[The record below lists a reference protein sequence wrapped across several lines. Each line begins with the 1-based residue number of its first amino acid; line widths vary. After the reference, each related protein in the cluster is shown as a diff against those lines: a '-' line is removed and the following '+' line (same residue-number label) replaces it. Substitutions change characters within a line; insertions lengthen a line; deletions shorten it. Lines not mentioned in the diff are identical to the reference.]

1 MARRLISLTVLAGL
15 SSGILLAQKAQPL
28 PSRKDSVTVSAGI
41 PKEQLKIEAECDAK
55 IEAARDARAAKKHSE
70 AISALEQAL
79 EMIRRHSFLDSRR
92 VTVFKQFGLV
102 YLELQRPAD
111 AVQAYRKRLEAEG
124 KKCAAKPGSDDY
136 SSECA
141 RGQQDLGIA
150 LIIAGD
156 LGAALDVLQQSAA
169 GFTGSAEN
177 TEFTAIKMVYTKHFG
192 DSKMYMAVALGR
204 SGKLSEAKSAI
215 AEAIAAFTRVTQNTD
230 AEDPVRAAARKSLE
244 TAESLRSSLR

>member
-1 MARRLISLTVLAGL
+1 MLHFISLVCFAGL
-15 SSGILLAQKAQPL
+15 SSGIVVAQKPQPL

-55 IEAARDARAAKKHSE
+55 IEAARNARAAKKHTE

-102 YLELQRPAD
+102 YLDLLRPAD
-111 AVQAYRKRLEAEG
+111 AVQAYRKRLEAQG
-124 KKCAAKPGSDDY
+124 KECAAKPGSDDY

-141 RGQQDLGIA
+141 EGQQDLGVA

-156 LGAALDVLQQSAA
+156 LGAAVGMLQESAA
-169 GFTGSAEN
+169 GFAGSAEN
-177 TEFTAIKMVYTKHFG
+177 TEFADIKMVYTKHFG
-192 DSKMYMAVALGR
+192 DSKMYLALALAR
-204 SGKLSEAKSAI
+204 SGKLSEAKAAI
-215 AEAIAAFTRVTQNTD
+215 AEAIAALTRVTQNTEAQD
-230 AEDPVRAAARKSLE
+230 GVRAAAKQSLQI
-244 TAESLRSSLR
+244 AENLRSSLR